1 MQDLR
6 LNFLDKMLM
15 LVKRIVLVAAGCVSF
30 IVGSAQVEL
39 NKPDH
44 DEWPYY
50 FGMSISYINSGF
62 HSTKH
67 ETFITSDSIMSVDAK
82 SSGGIGLGLLATAK
96 INRRFEARFNPTLII
111 GGSRK
116 FVYANRYPAF
126 GEQSREEKKLPS
138 TVVSLPLQIKFN
150 SDRINNFR
158 VYLLGGIKYDI
169 DLASNAASRNADNLV
184 KLKSA
189 DFGVEVGIGFNFY
202 LQFVTISPELKFGS
216 GLTNVHARD
225 PNLKFSN
232 ILDKLQ
238 SRMISFTLIL
248 ED

>member
-1 MQDLR
+1 MKDLVFT
-6 LNFLDKMLM
+6 FLDKHGMFT
-15 LVKRIVLVAAGCVSF
+15 KRILFLTIACCSFSAAF
-30 IVGSAQVEL
+30 AQVEL

-62 HSTKH
+62 HPTKH
-67 ETFITSDSIMSVDAK
+67 EAFIASDSILSVDPK

-169 DLASNAASRNADNLV
+169 DLASNAAARNADNLV

-216 GLTNVHARD
+216 GLSNVHARD